1 MIRIPSHHKEIKIE
15 EPYATRMVEHL
26 KRFREGNLTEEELK
40 QIDRTNKI
48 LSMYKV
54 VWVD

>member
-1 MIRIPSHHKEIKIE
+1 MIKIPSHHKEIKIK